1 MGSERVGLI
10 GKGSKSVAWCSLAR
24 IQRIKH
30 IVREKVLPST
40 VDMSM
45 ARARAIELWRATDK
59 TAAPPLTAVDSSSF
73 AEKSVVWPPVLN
85 SFAPGE
91 I

>member
-1 MGSERVGLI
+1 MWPGVPLPE
-10 GKGSKSVAWCSLAR
+10 SKELSTMF
-24 IQRIKH
+24 
-30 IVREKVLPST
+30 REKVLPST